1 VNRFQTK
8 KRSLRL
14 GPIVFWA
21 LSEENFRQCSISYS
35 LLLAKEASFHQS
47 ELDIARRRYTAMFG
61 LLMSIR
67 NPGISYRR
75 IDQRSNRVA
84 KETADPMMPADTL
97 ESRH

>member
-1 VNRFQTK
+1 
-8 KRSLRL
+8 
-14 GPIVFWA
+14 VFDFIQPPSGQRGKFPPERA
-21 LSEENFRQCSISYS
+21 
-35 LLLAKEASFHQS
+35 
-47 ELDIARRRYTAMFG
+47 DIARRRYTAMFG